1 MAELARIVSVLPDG
15 AMNHNVLRRVI
26 ELLGREIEA
35 RGIAHVTLDGCAAG
49 FPQDLL
55 RHVTDPAT
63 GVYLGHRYYDLR
75 LVHSESQGLA
85 RRSLFEALD
94 RPVFATIQDHPF
106 SNFMWSRM
114 EHASRTTHFVCPTL
128 EFESEARFINPRLTH
143 FHKGSPTLTEPMP
156 PAADIR
162 PLAERPIDIFM
173 PCAFYSTQPG
183 MGELHQRFLRDR
195 SPMAKVIDAVYET
208 GMTTRDRP
216 VMQLFLEAYRHF
228 FGEDLVLAT
237 PMSRDDCRKVEV
249 LSCLDNRIRL
259 DRRIKVLR
267 SLARLDLPL
276 KIVTTLDPEDRKRIP
291 EVENNR
297 NVEVIGRI
305 DSLQARRLFLDAK
318 FAINVMPTYVS
329 FVTERVVN
337 AMALGCCVISDRN
350 RHFAETFE
358 AGREIL
364 FLDDC
369 EAGGL
374 ARYFDTDL
382 AAAQDIAGRGRD
394 KALTGFAVGNYADDL
409 IAVMRKVL

>member
-15 AMNHNVLRRVI
+15 VMNHNVLRRVI
-26 ELLGREIEA
+26 ELLAAEIEA

-49 FPQDLL
+49 FQQDLL
-55 RHVTDPAT
+55 RHVTDPAA

-75 LVHSESQGLA
+75 LVHSEAQGLA

-94 RPVFATIQDHPF
+94 RPVFATIQDHAF
-106 SNFMWSRM
+106 SSFMWSRM
-114 EHASRTTHFVCPTL
+114 ENASRTTHFLCPTL

-143 FHKGSPTLTEPMP
+143 FHKGAPTLTEPVP

-162 PLAERPIDIFM
+162 PLAERPIDVFM
-173 PCAFYSTQPG
+173 SCAFYTMRPG
-183 MGELHQRFLRDR
+183 LGELQQRFLTDR

-208 GMTTRDRP
+208 GITARDRP
-216 VMQLFLEAYRHF
+216 VMQLFLEAYRRF

-237 PMSRDDCRKVEV
+237 PMSRDDHHKIEV

-276 KIVTTLDPEDRKRIP
+276 KIVATLDREDRKRIP
-291 EVENNR
+291 EVENNPR
-297 NVEVIGRI
+297 VEVVGRI
-305 DSLQARRLFLDAK
+305 DSTQARRIFLDAK
-318 FAINVMPTYVS
+318 FAINVMPTYLS
-329 FVTERVVN
+329 FVTERPVN

-358 AGREIL
+358 EGREIL

-369 EAGGL
+369 EAEGL
-374 ARYFDTDL
+374 ARYFDSDL
-382 AAAQDIAGRGRD
+382 AAAQDIATRGRD
-394 KALTGFAVGNYADDL
+394 KAVTDFAVGNYADDL
-409 IAVMRKVL
+409 IAVMRQVL